1 MAVRTAA
8 GFDRRG
14 GFDHATQRVRVEVK
28 FSKDKDREKEMIDE
42 INTDIIGYG
51 GRYDRCLFVIYDLG
65 FIRDTAQ
72 FSRDIEENPRVHVL
86 IVKK

>member
-1 MAVRTAA
+1 MALT
-8 GFDRRG
+8 
-14 GFDHATQRVRVEVK
+14 
-28 FSKDKDREKEMIDE
+28 REKAAEKKGDKGPTDMRALQAMIEE
-42 INTDIIGYG
+42 INSDIVGYG

-72 FSRDIEENPRVHVL
+72 FSRDIEGNPSVHVL